1 MPDPNPTS
9 MELALKTICL
19 TLMAYVLPAADGD
32 PAKASALIADM
43 VHAYAP
49 ADLVEMDLAGRLVG
63 FSLGAMDSMR
73 LSIADPDLPAAQ
85 ILRHRTT
92 AAGLSRSAE
101 KCRAALNARRSA
113 AQPEPPA
120 KPRTAKPA
128 AAKSRPAEPAPDIE
142 REKAAARARGTLE
155 RLDRLH
161 LEWASAPNG
170 VPLLPRPATPDANK
184 PTGDPA

>member
-9 MELALKTICL
+9 MELALKSICL

-43 VHAYAP
+43 VQAHAP
-49 ADLVEMDLAGRLVG
+49 ADLVEMDLAGRLVS

-101 KCRAALNARRSA
+101 KCRSALNARRAA
-113 AQPEPPA
+113 AQPEQPA
-120 KPRTAKPA
+120 KPRGAKA
-128 AAKSRPAEPAPDIE
+128 AAPKSRPAEPVSDIND
-142 REKAAARARGTLE
+142 EKAAAQARGILE

-161 LEWASAPNG
+161 LEWAPAPNG
-170 VPLLPRPATPDANK
+170 VPLHLVVPGAEANR